1 LQFKAP
7 SPFSFYACPE
17 HCPGIQALGMWYKGN
32 TYSLSSELW
41 AKTIK
46 TNKQKATGK
55 WSGKGRGEEWTVQ
68 GAVLWE

>member
-1 LQFKAP
+1 
-7 SPFSFYACPE
+7 
-17 HCPGIQALGMWYKGN
+17 MWYKGN